1 MVSREW
7 IWEFD
12 HWPFCDL
19 GSNPVFNPQVQSF
32 IYKCIVWRPKTSGY
46 VSYETTW
53 THSLFG
59 KVLNRT
65 NEHGVSDD
73 LGKAV
78 AISAAVDRVDRAGVT
93 ASDFPLHFLG
103 GGEHDGHL
111 IQEGLPGDVP
121 GGIGATGKVVDQD
134 EGALVEVQAQQDVI
148 LMAVFILH

>member
-1 MVSREW
+1 MS
-7 IWEFD
+7 
-12 HWPFCDL
+12 H
-19 GSNPVFNPQVQSF
+19 
-32 IYKCIVWRPKTSGY
+32 
-46 VSYETTW
+46 ETTR

-73 LGKAV
+73 LGQGV
-78 AISAAVDRVDRAGVT
+78 PIRGAVDRVDRAGVK

-111 IQEGLPGDVP
+111 IQEGLPGEVP
-121 GGIGATGKVVDQD
+121 GVIGGTGKVVDQD

-148 LMAVFILH
+148 LTAVFILH